1 MSDVHV
7 LRRALRWDLT
17 TPSFSSRAAV
27 AEMKIRMDEN
37 TRVPEVISHWRS
49 LTTGGFITIK
59 HAIPFYGI
67 FIGNIFNESILGA
80 ETCLF
85 ALRQYETRSC
95 LFARQYEEHIDLLN
109 VKCRTGTHGQ
119 CSKCQLKNSISDF
132 INSCKRYQHE
142 TPSYEHFKSE

>member
-1 MSDVHV
+1 
-7 LRRALRWDLT
+7 
-17 TPSFSSRAAV
+17 
-27 AEMKIRMDEN
+27 MKI
-37 TRVPEVISHWRS
+37 
-49 LTTGGFITIK
+49 F
-59 HAIPFYGI
+59 
-67 FIGNIFNESILGA
+67 LGA
-80 ETCLF
+80 ETCRF

-142 TPSYEHFKSE
+142 TPSYEHLWLNEFTKSHNRDHLNQLGPKICRKSAIFR